1 MDASL
6 EHGHAEAGA
15 SHVSHVDDDQ
25 KVRIG
30 MFLYVVTDILFALFL
45 LISYLFLRA
54 NNTQGAW
61 FPAGVPTL
69 GGVQGIALLEAI
81 LLVVSGIAFIV
92 AHVGVRGDN
101 QTLTRIGVVIAA
113 LGWLVALIVQFY
125 FAGHLPFV
133 TTNGAFA
140 SIYITLTGYH
150 LYHLLFAAP
159 MMIGLTV
166 RSLQG
171 RYTAARHLGI
181 TTVGYFWYWA
191 VILGIIIW
199 LLPIVLPPQL

>member
-6 EHGHAEAGA
+6 EHGHTEASA
-15 SHVSHVDDDQ
+15 SHESHVDDDQ

-30 MFLYVVTDILFALFL
+30 MFLYVVTDIIFALFL

-54 NNTQGAW
+54 SNTQGAW
-61 FPAGVPTL
+61 FPAGVPDL
-69 GGVQGIALLEAI
+69 GGVQKIALLEAI

-92 AHVGVRGDN
+92 AHVGVRADN
-101 QTLTRIGVVIAA
+101 LALTRIGAVVAS
-113 LGWLVALIVQFY
+113 LGWLAALIVQFY

-133 TTNGAFA
+133 TTDGAFA
-140 SIYITLTGYH
+140 SIYIVLTGYH
-150 LYHLLFAAP
+150 LYHLLFATP
-159 MMIGLTV
+159 MMVAVSV

-181 TTVGYFWYWA
+181 TTIGYFWYWA
-191 VILGIIIW
+191 VILGLIIW
-199 LLPIVLPPQL
+199 ILPIVLPPHL